1 MSELSKLNEAKAKV
15 AELEALV
22 KKQASVMVQ
31 ARQKLVDVELRN
43 KKNQAAQNINQQ
55 PALDL
60 TDYVNNDDIVQLVT
74 ELQTQLD
81 ALEARTMR
89 RTYNAT
95 VQGDDEKLAPIT
107 NKDGDLPDFALPV
120 TLKEFKLLEKID
132 LTRLGVFYEII
143 LPDGEEIDHA
153 LQQTNSK
160 EAILDINKKKD
171 IIELSKNFDEDQA
184 NEIYDELA
192 RYFGIKHRRNSD
204 GW

>member
-1 MSELSKLNEAKAKV
+1 
-15 AELEALV
+15 
-22 KKQASVMVQ
+22 MVQ

-43 KKNQAAQNINQQ
+43 KKTKLLRISINN
-55 PALDL
+55 LHWTL

-132 LTRLGVFYEII
+132 LIRLGVFYEII

-160 EAILDINKKKD
+160 EAILDINKRK
-171 IIELSKNFDEDQA
+171 IL
-184 NEIYDELA
+184 
-192 RYFGIKHRRNSD
+192 
-204 GW
+204 

>member
-1 MSELSKLNEAKAKV
+1 M
-15 AELEALV
+15 
-22 KKQASVMVQ
+22 
-31 ARQKLVDVELRN
+31 
-43 KKNQAAQNINQQ
+43 
-55 PALDL
+55 
-60 TDYVNNDDIVQLVT
+60 NNDDIVQLVT

-132 LTRLGVFYEII
+132 LIRLGVFYEII